1 MYKIIAT
8 DVSLTGSLA
17 IYSSNFNCISVFVFV
32 FCETKI
38 DFFFRENSRSTSK
51 RGTTAVP
58 PTGSLSGPFFGPL
71 MDPCWPHIISPHL
84 LPGSHVP
91 AFSPQILPVC
101 SLQRIHSKNE
111 LKPPT
116 GYVRF
121 SDHDLVIISETE
133 LFRTQLSTR

>member
-1 MYKIIAT
+1 M
-8 DVSLTGSLA
+8 
-17 IYSSNFNCISVFVFV
+17 IYLPLDTHRLDFMPKVHTSYPIWPPCDKGEF
-32 FCETKI
+32 